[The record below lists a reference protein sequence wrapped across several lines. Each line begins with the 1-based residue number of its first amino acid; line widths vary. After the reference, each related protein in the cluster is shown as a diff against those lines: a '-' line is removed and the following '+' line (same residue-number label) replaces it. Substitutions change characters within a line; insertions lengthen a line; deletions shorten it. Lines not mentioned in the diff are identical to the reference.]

1 MDLSQASHGGAQQ
14 LPIGERRSSQ
24 RLPHQRKA
32 LCQAQA
38 SDKNDPWLLGTS
50 QDISL
55 AGVGLILH
63 RRFDP
68 GTLVTIELERP
79 KRDSWESLPARVI
92 HATSQPDGNWKLGC
106 ALVTALSEEE
116 LFGWLNKVIR

>member
-1 MDLSQASHGGAQQ
+1 MDLTQASHGGDQQ

-32 LCQAQA
+32 LCQAHA
-38 SDKNDPWLLGTS
+38 SDKNDPWLLGRS

-55 AGVGLILH
+55 AGVGLIFH

-68 GTLVTIELERP
+68 GTLLTIELERP
-79 KRDSWESLPARVI
+79 ERDSWGSLPARVI
-92 HATSQPDGNWKLGC
+92 HATSQQDGNWKLGC

-116 LFGWLNKVIR
+116 LFGWLNKVVR